1 MGEGRTR
8 ENSSAVTV
16 SEALAVVEG
25 FDPGADR
32 LAARSRELTLDLLRY
47 STAPFLRSQF
57 APGHV
62 TCTALVLHPAEHR
75 VLFMHH
81 HRLHRW
87 LLPGGHVEESDDS
100 LAEAAARE
108 AAEETCVRIDPACA
122 ASLAGIDV
130 HGIPPKK
137 GEPGE
142 PFHLHH
148 DLIWCF
154 RALTEK
160 IHITDEAPSVL
171 WAGSADWDRLNVAES
186 IRNSIL
192 RSESWQS
199 I

>member
-1 MGEGRTR
+1 M
-8 ENSSAVTV
+8 TV
-16 SEALAVVEG
+16 SEALAAVEG
-25 FDPGADR
+25 FDPGGDR
-32 LAARSRELTLDLLRY
+32 LAAKSRELTLDLLRY
-47 STAPFLRSQF
+47 SAAPFSRSQF

-62 TCTALVLHPAEHR
+62 TSTALVLHPREPR

-87 LLPGGHVEESDDS
+87 LLPGGHVEESDGS
-100 LAEAAARE
+100 LAGAAARE
-108 AAEETCVRIDPACA
+108 AVEETCVRIDQACA
-122 ASLAGIDV
+122 PLLAGIDV

-137 GEPGE
+137 DE

-154 RALTEK
+154 RALTED

-171 WAGSADWDRLNVAES
+171 WVASADWDRLNVVES

-192 RSESWQS
+192 R

>member
-1 MGEGRTR
+1 M
-8 ENSSAVTV
+8 TV
-16 SEALAVVEG
+16 SEALDAVEG

-32 LAARSRELTLDLLRY
+32 LAAKSRELTLDLLRY
-47 STAPFLRSQF
+47 SAAPFSRSQF

-62 TCTALVLHPAEHR
+62 TCTALVLHPQEPR

-87 LLPGGHVEESDDS
+87 LLPGGHVEESDNS
-100 LAEAAARE
+100 LVGAAARE
-108 AAEETCVRIDPACA
+108 AMEETCVRIDQAHTP
-122 ASLAGIDV
+122 SLAGIDV

-137 GEPGE
+137 DE

-154 RALTEK
+154 RALTED

-192 RSESWQS
+192 RSA
-199 I
+199 